1 MGETDRNIPVLS
13 IGVVQELTGLS
24 GRQIRYYEQVG
35 LLSPRRTG
43 GRRRLYTRAE
53 VDLLNDIKEYLR
65 QGMTLEAVKEL
76 LRAKGRLVSARSGD
90 AAPAEPKVAI
100 PSSGS
105 DLPGELGRLP
115 AAERL
120 TSRMPRLTSLYP
132 VNNQAGLVERLKP
145 HAEGPDRK

>member
-76 LRAKGRLVSARSGD
+76 LRAKGRLGSARPVDTAGTEAR
-90 AAPAEPKVAI
+90 AASPAG
-100 PSSGS
+100 GS
-105 DLPGELGRLP
+105 DLPGELGKFP
-115 AAERL
+115 AAERM

-145 HAEGPDRK
+145 REEGPDRK